1 MSKKKKYMTLQID
14 TKEIE
19 EYVLKYIK
27 RKVQKELK
35 DVVEEEI
42 SDIYVNSG
50 NIEIKIKDN
59 DKDIEKIVDWI
70 KENFPDK
77 PIFL

>member
-1 MSKKKKYMTLQID
+1 MTLQID